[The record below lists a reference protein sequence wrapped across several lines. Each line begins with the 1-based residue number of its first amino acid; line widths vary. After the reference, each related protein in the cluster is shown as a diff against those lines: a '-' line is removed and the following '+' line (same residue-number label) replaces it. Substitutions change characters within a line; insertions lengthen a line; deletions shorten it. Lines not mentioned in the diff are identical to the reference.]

1 MSNKEIS
8 AHDMNDI
15 LPSIDRFIE
24 HYGINVSDMCKET
37 GIPRSTFYDF
47 LYGDS
52 SALQRIQKIISYLGL
67 EISIKPAA
75 RK

>member
-8 AHDMNDI
+8 AHDMNEI
-15 LPSIDRFIE
+15 LPKIGDFID
-24 HYGINVSDMCKET
+24 HYEINVSEMCKKT
-37 GIPRSTFYDF
+37 GIPRSTLYDF
-47 LYGDS
+47 LYGNS
-52 SALQRIQKIISYLGL
+52 SALVRIQKIITYLDL